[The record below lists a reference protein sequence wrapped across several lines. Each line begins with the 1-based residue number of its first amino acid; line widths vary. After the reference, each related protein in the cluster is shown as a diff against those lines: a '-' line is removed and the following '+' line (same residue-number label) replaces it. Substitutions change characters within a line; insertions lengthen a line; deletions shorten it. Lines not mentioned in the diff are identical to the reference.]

1 MRSVNKAYVRTKDL
15 RIEEVELPE
24 LLPNQILVKLGA
36 CGICQSDVECF
47 EGNPRR
53 DVMILRLMP
62 GA

>member
-1 MRSVNKAYVRTKDL
+1 MYGPKDL

-47 EGNPRR
+47 DGKS
-53 DVMILRLMP
+53 
-62 GA
+62 A